1 MPLAAAAAATAEAE
15 ASLRR
20 LPLLLLLDDAASGG
34 TEAAPVPAPA
44 PAPPAS
50 PSAPASLLP
59 ASSNLRRLHSGA
71 SELLGA
77 LVLVQEEPVSE
88 RDMPTSSHN
97 YIVYSY
103 IPKIACRGHTD
114 DNEICTSMGPA
125 TRCVWCVVRQLST
138 MSTSVS
144 LNAFDY
150 LQCLWHTRCLCGT
163 QTAIN

>member
-1 MPLAAAAAATAEAE
+1 M
-15 ASLRR
+15 RR
-20 LPLLLLLDDAASGG
+20 LPLPLLMLDDAASGG

-44 PAPPAS
+44 PPAS
-50 PSAPASLLP
+50 PSAPVPASFLP

-77 LVLVQEEPVSE
+77 LVLVQEDPVSE
-88 RDMPTSSHN
+88 RDMPLSSHN

-125 TRCVWCVVRQLST
+125 TVCVVCSKATLDD
-138 MSTSVS
+138 VDD
-144 LNAFDY
+144 NDVCFFEY
-150 LQCLWHTRCLCGT
+150 F
-163 QTAIN
+163 

>member
-1 MPLAAAAAATAEAE
+1 MPLAAAAAE

-20 LPLLLLLDDAASGG
+20 LPLLLLLLLLDDAASGG

-103 IPKIACRGHTD
+103 YIPKIACRGHTD
-114 DNEICTSMGPA
+114 DNGICTSMGPA